1 MARQE
6 DSMCMIAE
14 REPYTHFDNRHGM
27 FMEPYNP
34 FRSSARLMAD
44 YMCKGKIFFEHPNFV
59 VSEGRLVS
67 RGSGS
72 LVNEEKEG
80 AHRCFYGQSEMNF
93 GAAESKNGWV
103 AQPQKSRVVK
113 IINFGNDSAAKDEGL
128 QSSFGSTYSG
138 DDMGTNLLLETSDNG
153 SSGNVSHSRSK
164 NVMFN
169 GPLFRSHRR
178 NGDINRNDFKP
189 DQIQGKSSFI
199 QPERQN
205 IQFNESLEGKQHELG
220 KQKLLELPESRLNS
234 TIETGLSNGENIFL
248 SDDASDTY
256 TRPIKN
262 GDEAT
267 SMAELRE
274 SLSRIYDEV
283 LVVENISAAKEIV
296 KMLTTKHRNRIYAC
310 NTEVCKIDVKKDTPV
325 DHGEVT
331 CFSIYSG
338 EGVDFGKGKS
348 CIWVD
353 VLDGGGRDIVIEFS
367 PFFEDPSIKKVW
379 HNYSFD
385 SHVIDNYGLKNSGFH
400 ADTMHLARLWD
411 SSRGS
416 EDGYSLESLTNDPRV
431 MNENIKMCGSRKKK
445 VEIISG
451 INQGKISFK
460 TIFGKGKLKKDG
472 SEGKVIVTSP
482 VEKLQRKERMLWICY
497 SSLGSISTLKLFES
511 LKKKLQAMEW
521 ILDGCAKGN
530 MYNFYEEYWRPYGE
544 LLVKME
550 TEGML
555 VNREAL
561 AGMEKLAIVHQQVAR
576 DKFRRWASKMCHGAL
591 YMNIRSDSQL
601 RHLFFGGMRNSK
613 DETQTLEEEKEFKVL
628 NFDKVIGEGKKVAT
642 KFHKIRLHKIGN
654 EIETDMFTASGWPS
668 VGGDVLKVLAGKVT
682 SESKEDVDASQY
694 GTAYKAFGE
703 GNHGR
708 EACHAIAALYEVRSI
723 DCMISNFILPLQ
735 SSAISG
741 KDGRI
746 HCSLNIN
753 TETGRLSA
761 RRPSLQNQPALEKD
775 IYKIRQAF
783 IAGDNN
789 SLIIADYGQLE
800 LRILAHLSN
809 CKSMLDAFKNGGDF
823 HSRTTI
829 NMYPHIRT
837 AVEKKE
843 VLLEWYPQPCKSK
856 PPQPLLKDV
865 FASERRKAKM
875 LNFSIAY
882 GKTPQG
888 LAKDWKVTVRE
899 ASAIVNLWYTH
910 RQRVLAWQ
918 DECKK
923 EVRTKGYVKTLF
935 GRARRSPSVASAD
948 IGATRHIERAAVN
961 TPVQGSA
968 ADVVM
973 CAMLEIAKNARLKEL
988 GWRLLLQVHDEV
1000 ILEGPTASAEEA
1012 KSIVVHCM
1020 SNPFDGKN
1028 ILNVDLTVDAK
1039 VAQNWYAAK

>member
-1 MARQE
+1 MTETQR
-6 DSMCMIAE
+6 
-14 REPYTHFDNRHGM
+14 
-27 FMEPYNP
+27 NP
-34 FRSSARLMAD
+34 FKPCCPSPLWFSQPSPPLIVLVPSPFSYPFFTTTSDKPSCFQRRELHFLQAANNTSSRITILAS
-44 YMCKGKIFFEHPNFV
+44 KIFFEHPNFV

-67 RGSGS
+67 SGSGS

-80 AHRCFYGQSEMNF
+80 AHRCFYGQSEMEF

-103 AQPQKSRVVK
+103 AQPQKLRVVK
-113 IINFGNDSAAKDEGL
+113 IINFGIDSATKDEGL
-128 QSSFGSTYSG
+128 QTSIGSTYSG
-138 DDMGTNLLLETSDNG
+138 DDMGTQKASTLLLETSDNG
-153 SSGNVSHSRSK
+153 SSGSVSHSRLK

-169 GPLFRSHRR
+169 GPLFRSHIR
-178 NGDINRNDFKP
+178 NADINRNDFKP

-199 QPERQN
+199 LPEREN
-205 IQFNESLEGKQHELG
+205 IQFNESLEGKQHELC
-220 KQKLLELPESRLNS
+220 KQKLLELPGSRLNS
-234 TIETGLSNGENIFL
+234 TIETGSSNGENIFL

-267 SMAELRE
+267 STADLRE

-353 VLDGGGRDIVIEFS
+353 VLDGGGRDIMIEFS
-367 PFFEDPSIKKVW
+367 PFFEDLSIKKVW

-385 SHVIDNYGLKNSGFH
+385 SHVIDNYGLKISGFH

-416 EDGYSLESLTNDPRV
+416 EDGYSLESLTNDP
-431 MNENIKMCGSRKKK
+431 GKKK
-445 VEIISG
+445 VGIISG

-472 SEGKVIVTSP
+472 SEGKFIVTTP
-482 VEKLQRKERMLWICY
+482 VEELQRKERMLWICY
-497 SSLGSISTLKLFES
+497 SSLDSINTLKLFES

-530 MYNFYEEYWRPYGE
+530 MYNFYEEYWRPFGD

-555 VNREAL
+555 INREAL
-561 AGMEKLAIVHQQVAR
+561 AEMEK
-576 DKFRRWASKMCHGAL
+576 DKFRQWASKMCHGAL
-591 YMNIRSDSQL
+591 HMNVGSDSQL

-613 DETQTLEEEKEFKVL
+613 DDTQTLEEEKEYKVL

-654 EIETDMFTASGWPS
+654 EIETHMFTASGWPS
-668 VGGDVLKVLAGKVT
+668 VGGDVLKDLAGKVT
-682 SESKEDVDASQY
+682 SEFKEDVDASQY

-723 DCMISNFILPLQ
+723 DFGSSNLFSFI
-735 SSAISG
+735 
-741 KDGRI
+741 
-746 HCSLNIN
+746 
-753 TETGRLSA
+753 
-761 RRPSLQNQPALEKD
+761 QN
-775 IYKIRQAF
+775 F
-783 IAGDNN
+783 
-789 SLIIADYGQLE
+789 QLE

-882 GKTPQG
+882 GKTPQ
-888 LAKDWKVTVRE
+888 DWLKTGK
-899 ASAIVNLWYTH
+899 L
-910 RQRVLAWQ
+910 QLGKL

-923 EVRTKGYVKTLF
+923 EVSTKGYVKTLF
-935 GRARRSPSVASAD
+935 GRARRFPSVASAD
-948 IGATRHIERAAVN
+948 IGAKRHIERAAIN

-973 CAMLEIAKNARLKEL
+973 CAMLEITKNARLKEL

-1012 KSIVVHCM
+1012 KSIVVNCM

-1028 ILNVDLTVDAK
+1028 ILNVDLTADAK
-1039 VAQNWYAAK
+1039 AAQNWYAAK